1 MRFRAIR
8 DPRYTSR
15 NGMVKRVL
23 LLSCLILALV
33 ASGASAAP
41 LSVPKLKPLEDT
53 RPWFKVGDYSTVLKG
68 IPSASPEYL
77 RYARSKVHRLRH
89 RLNNRVQ
96 RRDFHRRASVRRQ
109 ARALRRGLKEEARA
123 KARSQRHKAKEHYRE
138 RHREAEKIP
147 DAERRRKKL
156 RHARRLFTRR
166 KLEIQRSL
174 LGNLRQAGNRAS
186 NARAATRP
194 RVRRLRH
201 VDRGIARTQNREL
214 TYQFHAL
221 RNRS

>member
-1 MRFRAIR
+1 
-8 DPRYTSR
+8 
-15 NGMVKRVL
+15 MVKRTLVVF
-23 LLSCLILALV
+23 CFCFALV

-41 LSVPKLKPLEDT
+41 LAVPKLKPLEDT

-77 RYARSKVHRLRH
+77 SYARAKVHRLRH

-96 RRDFHRRASVRRQ
+96 RRDFHRRASVKRQ
-109 ARALRRGLKEEARA
+109 ARALRRDLKGQSRAHARV
-123 KARSQRHKAKEHYRE
+123 QRHKAKDHYRE
-138 RHREAEKIP
+138 RRKEAKKIP
-147 DAERRRKKL
+147 DAQRRRKKL

-174 LGNLRQAGNRAS
+174 NGNLRQAGNRAS
-186 NARAATRP
+186 NARAASKP
-194 RVRRLRH
+194 RVRRLRRIDH
-201 VDRGIARTQNREL
+201 GIASTQNREL
-214 TYQFHAL
+214 GYQLRAL